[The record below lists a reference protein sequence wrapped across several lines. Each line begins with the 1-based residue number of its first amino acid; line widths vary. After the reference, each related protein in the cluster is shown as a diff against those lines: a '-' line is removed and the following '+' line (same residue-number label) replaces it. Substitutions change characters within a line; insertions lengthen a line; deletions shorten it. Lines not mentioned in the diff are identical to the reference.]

1 MRNLSHVLTRWVA
14 EVRKG
19 ARSQLGVRGKKDGAS
34 SLKHVAW
41 PKPVTNSSCHAVS
54 RVPGIVDHR
63 WDRRTQRNRDSRHWY
78 NLETRSLTLHSLTY
92 PITRDFLF
100 FFFPSFF
107 THLINLQ
114 IYNIISGKLTRVKN
128 SKRIEIFPLHQI
140 SIHDILSLIRSRI
153 CSSFVF
159 LLSLRNIQHPIR
171 FIFLR

>member
-1 MRNLSHVLTRWVA
+1 MRNLSRVLTRWVV

-19 ARSQLGVRGKKDGAS
+19 ARSQPGVRGKKDGTS

-100 FFFPSFF
+100 S
-107 THLINLQ
+107 HISINFQ
-114 IYNIISGKLTRVKN
+114 IYNLISRKLTLVKN
-128 SKRIEIFPLHQI
+128 PKDHWDFPLHRYRHTI
-140 SIHDILSLIRSRI
+140 FLRLDLEFVPRS
-153 CSSFVF
+153 F
-159 LLSLRNIQHPIR
+159 LLSLKHRRSCSTHLPPLIMHRP
-171 FIFLR
+171 